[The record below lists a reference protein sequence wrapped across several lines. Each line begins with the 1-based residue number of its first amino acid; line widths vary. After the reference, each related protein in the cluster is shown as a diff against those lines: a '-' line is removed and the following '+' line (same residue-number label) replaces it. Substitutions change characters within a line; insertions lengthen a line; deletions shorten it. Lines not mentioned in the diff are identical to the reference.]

1 MDKLREKTDKELAKM
16 EKKLGKIYEQAE
28 KDIAEKWDEYMKAAA
43 EKLEPLEKAYAS
55 AKESGD
61 KDLIKETGKA
71 LGQEKYRQTIQNARF
86 KDMLAETA
94 EKISDV
100 NAIALSYVNG
110 EQAKVY
116 SNNYNGTLKEI
127 KSDIKGIATGVKFN
141 MVDERTVRELV
152 KKDKLLF
159 SQKTLNRA
167 KDRKWNLKALTSQV
181 TQGILQGE
189 SVPNIAKRLA
199 AVSDMNRTSC
209 IRNARTMTTTSENSG
224 RLAGMKEAEEKG
236 IVYEKQWMATN
247 DDRTRE
253 SHAELDGV
261 SVPIDEPF
269 PNGLMYPADMSGAP
283 EEVYNCR
290 CSMVRHLIG
299 FRTEDGDVVDVGDIE
314 RYERRTPAAAKTET
328 PTEVAENVKIEKEF
342 FTPLNDHTYEN
353 PFPEAAKASDAELT
367 RFIFNEKEFA
377 DVSEKTIKDATTVE
391 KLELSE
397 LKSTQGSIDAE
408 NIKGMLDMSVK
419 DLKELNEKEPPVV
432 YKINGEYI
440 IDDGNHR
447 LSVLMAKGEETT
459 MAKVIDVDKIK
470 EAEKSKPS
478 LDNVFEFEGK
488 EKAIKDLEKMDAEEA
503 KIWNGYIKDINYKK
517 ITEEE
522 SETAFFMAG
531 TKDVNLFD
539 YSTDNTFFHET
550 AHAMD
555 DGAIV
560 GTVEIRGQRKMIG
573 SDEWAETKPYIY
585 EIKSASDAAQEIY
598 QLNEH
603 AWSEDNAAFM
613 KWAGMKDEDDLKALI
628 KSVRE
633 FETEHGEAAASVLGD
648 MIDGHTIGKYPM
660 SVFAGGHGKSYW
672 ENDASKITKEAWAE
686 ISSLKAQGNQKA
698 IDAIAEILPN
708 RTRSEETIYN
718 IVFTGA
724 PDYEHKIS
732 DKTNT
737 RISEQIWR
745 FKRKP

>member
-43 EKLEPLEKAYAS
+43 EKLEPLEKAYAN

-314 RYERRTPAAAKTET
+314 RYERRTPEAAKTET
-328 PTEVAENVKIEKEF
+328 PTEIAEEITAKEEENINVEKYKIEAEEIKTRKEWQEF
-342 FTPLNDHTYEN
+342 NKNTKEWVG
-353 PFPEAAKASDAELT
+353 ALT
-367 RFIFNEKEFA
+367 
-377 DVSEKTIKDATTVE
+377 D
-391 KLELSE
+391 
-397 LKSTQGSIDAE
+397 
-408 NIKGMLDMSVK
+408 
-419 DLKELNEKEPPVV
+419 
-432 YKINGEYI
+432 
-440 IDDGNHR
+440 
-447 LSVLMAKGEETT
+447 EE
-459 MAKVIDVDKIK
+459 M
-470 EAEKSKPS
+470 
-478 LDNVFEFEGK
+478 N
-488 EKAIKDLEKMDAEEA
+488 AIKDYTNKTDQA
-503 KIWNGYIKDINYKK
+503 INN
-517 ITEEE
+517 
-522 SETAFFMAG
+522 SLRQG
-531 TKDVNLFD
+531 TKEYEKEIALID
-539 YSTDNTFFHET
+539 
-550 AHAMD
+550 A
-555 DGAIV
+555 AIDKATLDKNIIVYRGV
-560 GTVEIRGQRKMIG
+560 GTDAFNIDISNIEIGTILPPEKGYMSTSLDKYIAG
-573 SDEWAETKPYIY
+573 SFLADEENSVLLKISVPKGEGVGAYI
-585 EIKSASDAAQEIY
+585 QEISNKPDEQEFLLKRKA
-598 QLNEH
+598 QLIITDITNEKGYKVLH
-603 AWSEDNAAFM
+603 AT
-613 KWAGMKDEDDLKALI
+613 LI
-628 KSVRE
+628 K
-633 FETEHGEAAASVLGD
+633 
-648 MIDGHTIGKYPM
+648 
-660 SVFAGGHGKSYW
+660 
-672 ENDASKITKEAWAE
+672 
-686 ISSLKAQGNQKA
+686 
-698 IDAIAEILPN
+698 
-708 RTRSEETIYN
+708 
-718 IVFTGA
+718 
-724 PDYEHKIS
+724 
-732 DKTNT
+732 
-737 RISEQIWR
+737 
-745 FKRKP
+745 